1 MKKVSL
7 ILAAF
12 ALVLGLSQCKKEEK
26 PAQSGEKQHIVLTA
40 NNGNDGSKVSGS
52 FASEKLNLTWEGTET
67 ITVTGGAT
75 GTLSFKIGV
84 GQATATFEG
93 DVTIVDAT
101 TTVYFTVGSAPE
113 SFAGQTGTETDCATW
128 IQGNNHFVGES
139 AYLPSGNY
147 NNVQMNL
154 QYAVLKLDVS
164 ALGTSGA
171 MTIAV
176 GGSTVASVT
185 DVSSSAGKAVFVAVP
200 ADGTKKTYTISC
212 GGKIGVKT
220 WTLEPN
226 VFYTKQG
233 ASGPTGEAIVIDI
246 PKFSVS
252 ETTTVEFAPGNLW
265 YGTATGESTPAFHFE
280 NNQWDFTVGS
290 YHDNY
295 PFGYYHDWVP
305 NHVSHFYWSNTESVA
320 YAESYND
327 PSASTD
333 DVFFTNASDFQVN
346 GETGWRT
353 LSKDEWNY
361 LINTR
366 IVNGNTGY
374 GSTCVWTTVE
384 DVSGLIIFH
393 DGYNGATSE
402 LTSIPDGCVFL
413 PAAGGRECTEVVGVG
428 TMGSYWSNTL
438 CFDENGENGESGE
451 SAMELHFD
459 QYTPIMI
466 YEVYLNENGCSV
478 RLVR

>member
-139 AYLPSGNY
+139 AYLPSDNY

-212 GGKIGVKT
+212 GDKIGVKI
-220 WTLEPN
+220 WALEPN

-280 NNQWDFTVGS
+280 NNQWDFTVDS
-290 YHDNY
+290 ELKTDEYDET
-295 PFGYYHDWVP
+295 YYDWKSG
-305 NHVSHFYWSNTESVA
+305 HVSHFFWSKDASVA

-374 GSTCVWTTVE
+374 GSTCVWATVE

-413 PAAGGRECTEVVGVG
+413 PAAGHRENAKVYSVG
-428 TMGSYWSNTL
+428 TIGFYWSNTL
-438 CFDENGENGESGE
+438 YNSE
-451 SAMELHFD
+451 SAGELTFNNSHISLISGNYSGD
-459 QYTPIMI
+459 G
-466 YEVYLNENGCSV
+466 LSV